1 MLGVVFFVTVVAVL
15 TGHYLLVGRPRRIA
29 GESATGPR
37 ALPLR
42 DLVSRLPAG
51 VFLQPTF
58 TWGQVRPGG
67 DVEIGVHPLLL
78 SLVGPDPELE
88 IRSAGEHVNK
98 GDPLM
103 TVGSGERQLVVR
115 SPIAG
120 SITAAKPT
128 PAGDAGWRRVRAS
141 RSDWTYLIQPED
153 LSGEVPTWMIGQ
165 AAVDWT
171 RTQYGRIRDHLLER
185 SADVDTGLALAD
197 GGELPVG
204 ALSQLDAAD
213 WAAFQDEFL
222 SA

>member
-1 MLGVVFFVTVVAVL
+1 MLGVVFFVSVVAVL
-15 TGHYLLVGRPRRIA
+15 TGHYLLVERPRRIA
-29 GESATGPR
+29 GESVMGPR

-103 TVGSGERQLVVR
+103 TVGSGERLEERTIKEVVHEVGHTFGL
-115 SPIAG
+115 IHCHDYNCVMH
-120 SITAAKPT
+120 AA
-128 PAGDAGWRRVRAS
+128 
-141 RSDWTYLIQPED
+141 TYVE
-153 LSGEVPTWMIGQ
+153 
-165 AAVDWT
+165 
-171 RTQYGRIRDHLLER
+171 
-185 SADVDTGLALAD
+185 DVDLKSTRFCPSCESLLRDEQLQARATG
-197 GGELPVG
+197 
-204 ALSQLDAAD
+204 
-213 WAAFQDEFL
+213 
-222 SA
+222 